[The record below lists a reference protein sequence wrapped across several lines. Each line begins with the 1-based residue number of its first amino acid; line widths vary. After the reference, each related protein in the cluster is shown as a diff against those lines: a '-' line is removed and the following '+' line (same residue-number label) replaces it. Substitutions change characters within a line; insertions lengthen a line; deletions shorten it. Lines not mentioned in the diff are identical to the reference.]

1 MKNNRS
7 TYSLLLNADAE
18 EKGRSIFE
26 SVVYGLVVLCT
37 AVSFWQF
44 ASGEVVLPTGGSTAS
59 SMADFA
65 AANTQPAQPVRG

>member
-1 MKNNRS
+1 MKN

-37 AVSFWQF
+37 AVSAFQF
-44 ASGEVVLPTGGSTAS
+44 AAATLSCRQGGQTAS
-59 SMADFA
+59 SKAAFA
-65 AANTQPAQPVRG
+65 ATSTQQAEPVRG

>member
-26 SVVYGLVVLCT
+26 SVIYSFVVLCT
-37 AVSFWQF
+37 AVAVWQF
-44 ASGEVVLPTGGSTAS
+44 ASGDVVLPTGGSTAS

-65 AANTQPAQPVRG
+65 AANSQQVEPARG

>member
-26 SVVYGLVVLCT
+26 TSVYGFLILAT
-37 AVSFWQF
+37 ALSFWQF
-44 ASGEVVLPTGGSTAS
+44 ASGDIVLPTGGSTAS

-65 AANTQPAQPVRG
+65 ATNAQQAEPARG